1 MARQADG
8 SIVIDTKIDDAK
20 LKKGISN
27 IGTSLKGITKLV
39 ATAFSVKVIYNFT
52 KACIQAASD
61 LEEVQNVVDVVFG
74 ESSEIIN
81 NFAKNAVKS
90 LGLSELSAKQYAST
104 MGAMLKSMKLSD
116 KQVLTM
122 SQNLTALAGDMASF
136 YNISGDEAF
145 TKLRAG
151 ISGETEP
158 LKQLGINLNVA
169 NLEAYALSKG
179 IDKSFNSMSQAEQ
192 AIIRYNYLLD
202 VTKDAQGD
210 FSRTSGNWANQVRVL
225 SEQWNTFKSVLGSSF
240 IQVLTPIIQALNK
253 IMEKIDFPMFV
264 KPSNSGS
271 SVGIS
276 KAKNK
281 DELINSIIEA
291 SKFDKKIL
299 IEENINGREI
309 ECAVLGNEEV
319 KASVLGE
326 ILPAE
331 AFYSFSAKYQNSD
344 SKTVE
349 APDLPEEL
357 TKKVRELAVKAYK
370 AADCQGL
377 SRVDFLVN
385 DKENKI
391 YINEINTLPG
401 FTEIS
406 MYPKLWEKS
415 GLTYTELLD
424 KLIELAY

>member
-1 MARQADG
+1 MGKKRLG
-8 SIVIDTKIDDAK
+8 VIFGGTSTEHEVSIV
-20 LKKGISN
+20 S
-27 IGTSLKGITKLV
+27 GTSVIKNLNKEKYEIYPIYIDKAGEWFEFEPDNKTY
-39 ATAFSVKVIYNFT
+39 KV
-52 KACIQAASD
+52 
-61 LEEVQNVVDVVFG
+61 
-74 ESSEIIN
+74 
-81 NFAKNAVKS
+81 
-90 LGLSELSAKQYAST
+90 
-104 MGAMLKSMKLSD
+104 
-116 KQVLTM
+116 
-122 SQNLTALAGDMASF
+122 
-136 YNISGDEAF
+136 GDEIVG
-145 TKLRAG
+145 TKK
-151 ISGETEP
+151 IEN
-158 LKQLGINLNVA
+158 IW
-169 NLEAYALSKG
+169 
-179 IDKSFNSMSQAEQ
+179 
-192 AIIRYNYLLD
+192 NYLKTMDILFP
-202 VTKDAQGD
+202 VLHGLQGED
-210 FSRTSGNWANQVRVL
+210 GTIQGMFELLKIPYVGTR
-225 SEQWNTFKSVLGSSF
+225 VLGSSVCMDKVYSKIIF
-240 IQVLTPIIQALNK
+240 EKAKLNQAKYMYIRRFEDKYIYVNEDFSEEILNIQETVNK
-253 IMEKIDFPMFV
+253 IMEKIDFPMFI

-281 DELINSIIEA
+281 DELINAITEA

-377 SRVDFLVN
+377 SRVDFFVD

-401 FTEIS
+401 FTKIS

>member
-1 MARQADG
+1 MGKKRLG
-8 SIVIDTKIDDAK
+8 VIFGGTSTEHEVSIV
-20 LKKGISN
+20 S
-27 IGTSLKGITKLV
+27 GTSVIKNLNKEKYEIYPIYIDKAGEWYEFELDNKTY
-39 ATAFSVKVIYNFT
+39 KV
-52 KACIQAASD
+52 
-61 LEEVQNVVDVVFG
+61 
-74 ESSEIIN
+74 
-81 NFAKNAVKS
+81 
-90 LGLSELSAKQYAST
+90 
-104 MGAMLKSMKLSD
+104 
-116 KQVLTM
+116 
-122 SQNLTALAGDMASF
+122 
-136 YNISGDEAF
+136 GDEIVG
-145 TKLRAG
+145 TKK
-151 ISGETEP
+151 IEN
-158 LKQLGINLNVA
+158 IW
-169 NLEAYALSKG
+169 
-179 IDKSFNSMSQAEQ
+179 
-192 AIIRYNYLLD
+192 NYLKTMDILFP
-202 VTKDAQGD
+202 VLHGLQGED
-210 FSRTSGNWANQVRVL
+210 GTIQGMFELLKIPYVGTR
-225 SEQWNTFKSVLGSSF
+225 VLGSSVCMDKVYSKIIF
-240 IQVLTPIIQALNK
+240 EKAKLNQAKYVYIRKFEDQYIYINEDFSEEVLDIQETVNK
-253 IMEKIDFPMFV
+253 IMEKIDFPMFI

-276 KAKNK
+276 KAKNEN
-281 DELINSIIEA
+281 ELINAITEA

-377 SRVDFLVN
+377 SRVDFFVD

>member
-1 MARQADG
+1 MGKKRLG
-8 SIVIDTKIDDAK
+8 VIFGGTSTEHEVSIV
-20 LKKGISN
+20 S
-27 IGTSLKGITKLV
+27 GTS
-39 ATAFSVKVIYNFT
+39 VI
-52 KACIQAASD
+52 K
-61 LEEVQNVVDVVFG
+61 
-74 ESSEIIN
+74 
-81 NFAKNAVKS
+81 
-90 LGLSELSAKQYAST
+90 
-104 MGAMLKSMKLSD
+104 
-116 KQVLTM
+116 
-122 SQNLTALAGDMASF
+122 
-136 YNISGDEAF
+136 
-145 TKLRAG
+145 
-151 ISGETEP
+151 
-158 LKQLGINLNVA
+158 NLNK
-169 NLEAYALSKG
+169 EKYEIYPIY
-179 IDKSFNSMSQAEQ
+179 IDKSGEWFEFEPDNKTYKVGDE
-192 AIIRYNYLLD
+192 IVGTKKIENIWNYLKTMDILFP
-202 VTKDAQGD
+202 VLHGLQGED
-210 FSRTSGNWANQVRVL
+210 GTIQGMFELLKIPYVGTR
-225 SEQWNTFKSVLGSSF
+225 VLGSSVCMDKVYSKIIF
-240 IQVLTPIIQALNK
+240 EKAKLNQAKYIYIRRFEDKYIYVNEDFSEEILNIQETVNK
-253 IMEKIDFPMFV
+253 IMEKIDFPMFI

-281 DELINSIIEA
+281 DELINAITEA

-377 SRVDFLVN
+377 SRVDFFVD

>member
-1 MARQADG
+1 MGKKRLG
-8 SIVIDTKIDDAK
+8 VIFGGTSTEHEVSIV
-20 LKKGISN
+20 S
-27 IGTSLKGITKLV
+27 GTSVIKNLNKEKYEIYPIYIDKAGEWYEFELDNKTY
-39 ATAFSVKVIYNFT
+39 KV
-52 KACIQAASD
+52 
-61 LEEVQNVVDVVFG
+61 
-74 ESSEIIN
+74 
-81 NFAKNAVKS
+81 
-90 LGLSELSAKQYAST
+90 
-104 MGAMLKSMKLSD
+104 
-116 KQVLTM
+116 
-122 SQNLTALAGDMASF
+122 
-136 YNISGDEAF
+136 GDEIVG
-145 TKLRAG
+145 TKK
-151 ISGETEP
+151 IEN
-158 LKQLGINLNVA
+158 IW
-169 NLEAYALSKG
+169 
-179 IDKSFNSMSQAEQ
+179 
-192 AIIRYNYLLD
+192 NYLKTMDILFP
-202 VTKDAQGD
+202 VLHGLQGED
-210 FSRTSGNWANQVRVL
+210 GTIQGMFELLKIPYVGTR
-225 SEQWNTFKSVLGSSF
+225 VLGSSICMDKVYSKIIF
-240 IQVLTPIIQALNK
+240 EKAKLNQAKYIYIRRFEDKYIYVNEDFSEEILNIQETVNK
-253 IMEKIDFPMFV
+253 IMEKIDFPMFI

-377 SRVDFLVN
+377 SRVDFFVD

>member
-1 MARQADG
+1 MGKKRLG
-8 SIVIDTKIDDAK
+8 VIFGGTSTEHEVSIV
-20 LKKGISN
+20 S
-27 IGTSLKGITKLV
+27 GTSVIKNLNKEKYEIYPIYIDKAGEWFEFEPDNKTY
-39 ATAFSVKVIYNFT
+39 KV
-52 KACIQAASD
+52 
-61 LEEVQNVVDVVFG
+61 
-74 ESSEIIN
+74 
-81 NFAKNAVKS
+81 
-90 LGLSELSAKQYAST
+90 
-104 MGAMLKSMKLSD
+104 
-116 KQVLTM
+116 
-122 SQNLTALAGDMASF
+122 
-136 YNISGDEAF
+136 GDEIVG
-145 TKLRAG
+145 TKK
-151 ISGETEP
+151 IEN
-158 LKQLGINLNVA
+158 IW
-169 NLEAYALSKG
+169 
-179 IDKSFNSMSQAEQ
+179 
-192 AIIRYNYLLD
+192 NYLKTMDILFP
-202 VTKDAQGD
+202 VLHGLQGED
-210 FSRTSGNWANQVRVL
+210 GTIQGMFELLKIPYVGTR
-225 SEQWNTFKSVLGSSF
+225 VLGSSICMDKVYSKIIF
-240 IQVLTPIIQALNK
+240 EKAKLNQAKYVYIRKFEDKYIYINEDFSEEILNIQETVNK
-253 IMEKIDFPMFV
+253 IMEKIDFPMFI

-276 KAKNK
+276 KAKNEN
-281 DELINSIIEA
+281 ELINAITDA

-377 SRVDFLVN
+377 SRVDFFVD

>member
-1 MARQADG
+1 MGKKRLG
-8 SIVIDTKIDDAK
+8 VIFGGTSTEHEVSIV
-20 LKKGISN
+20 S
-27 IGTSLKGITKLV
+27 GTSVIKNLNKEKYEIYPIYIDKAGEWFEFEPDNKTY
-39 ATAFSVKVIYNFT
+39 KV
-52 KACIQAASD
+52 
-61 LEEVQNVVDVVFG
+61 
-74 ESSEIIN
+74 
-81 NFAKNAVKS
+81 
-90 LGLSELSAKQYAST
+90 
-104 MGAMLKSMKLSD
+104 
-116 KQVLTM
+116 
-122 SQNLTALAGDMASF
+122 
-136 YNISGDEAF
+136 GDEIVG
-145 TKLRAG
+145 TMK
-151 ISGETEP
+151 IEN
-158 LKQLGINLNVA
+158 IW
-169 NLEAYALSKG
+169 
-179 IDKSFNSMSQAEQ
+179 
-192 AIIRYNYLLD
+192 NYLKTMDILFP
-202 VTKDAQGD
+202 VLHGLQGED
-210 FSRTSGNWANQVRVL
+210 GTIQGMFELLKIPYVGTR
-225 SEQWNTFKSVLGSSF
+225 VLGSSVCMDKVYSKIIF
-240 IQVLTPIIQALNK
+240 EKAKLNQAKYIYIRRFEDKYIYINEDFSEEVLDIQETVNK

-357 TKKVRELAVKAYK
+357 TKKVRELAAKAYK

-377 SRVDFLVN
+377 SRVDFFVN

>member
-1 MARQADG
+1 MGKKRLG
-8 SIVIDTKIDDAK
+8 VIFGGTSTEHEVSIV
-20 LKKGISN
+20 S
-27 IGTSLKGITKLV
+27 GTSVIKNLNKEKYEIYPIYIDKAGEWFEFEPDNKTY
-39 ATAFSVKVIYNFT
+39 KV
-52 KACIQAASD
+52 
-61 LEEVQNVVDVVFG
+61 
-74 ESSEIIN
+74 
-81 NFAKNAVKS
+81 
-90 LGLSELSAKQYAST
+90 
-104 MGAMLKSMKLSD
+104 
-116 KQVLTM
+116 
-122 SQNLTALAGDMASF
+122 
-136 YNISGDEAF
+136 GDEIVG
-145 TKLRAG
+145 TKK
-151 ISGETEP
+151 IEN
-158 LKQLGINLNVA
+158 IW
-169 NLEAYALSKG
+169 
-179 IDKSFNSMSQAEQ
+179 
-192 AIIRYNYLLD
+192 NYLKTMDILFP
-202 VTKDAQGD
+202 VLHGLQGED
-210 FSRTSGNWANQVRVL
+210 GTIQGMFELLKIPYVGTR
-225 SEQWNTFKSVLGSSF
+225 VLGSSICMDKVYSKIIF
-240 IQVLTPIIQALNK
+240 EKAKLNQAKYICIRRFEDKYIYVNEDFSEEILNIQETVNK

-377 SRVDFLVN
+377 SRVDFFVD

>member
-1 MARQADG
+1 MGKKRLG
-8 SIVIDTKIDDAK
+8 VIFGGTSTEHEVSIV
-20 LKKGISN
+20 S
-27 IGTSLKGITKLV
+27 GTSVIKNLNKEKYEIYPIYIDKAGEWYEFELDNKTY
-39 ATAFSVKVIYNFT
+39 KV
-52 KACIQAASD
+52 
-61 LEEVQNVVDVVFG
+61 
-74 ESSEIIN
+74 
-81 NFAKNAVKS
+81 
-90 LGLSELSAKQYAST
+90 
-104 MGAMLKSMKLSD
+104 
-116 KQVLTM
+116 
-122 SQNLTALAGDMASF
+122 
-136 YNISGDEAF
+136 GDEIVG
-145 TKLRAG
+145 TKK
-151 ISGETEP
+151 IEN
-158 LKQLGINLNVA
+158 IW
-169 NLEAYALSKG
+169 
-179 IDKSFNSMSQAEQ
+179 
-192 AIIRYNYLLD
+192 NYLKTMDILFP
-202 VTKDAQGD
+202 VLHGLQGED
-210 FSRTSGNWANQVRVL
+210 GTIQGMFELLKIPYVGTR
-225 SEQWNTFKSVLGSSF
+225 VLGSSVCMDKVYSKIIF
-240 IQVLTPIIQALNK
+240 EKAKLNQAKYVYIRKFEDQYIYINEDFSEEVLDIQETVNK

-357 TKKVRELAVKAYK
+357 TKKVRELAVKVYK

-377 SRVDFLVN
+377 SRVDFFVD

>member
-1 MARQADG
+1 MGKKRLG
-8 SIVIDTKIDDAK
+8 VIFGGTSTEHEVSIV
-20 LKKGISN
+20 S
-27 IGTSLKGITKLV
+27 GTSVIKNLNKEKYEIYPIYIDKAGEWFEFEPDNKTY
-39 ATAFSVKVIYNFT
+39 KV
-52 KACIQAASD
+52 
-61 LEEVQNVVDVVFG
+61 
-74 ESSEIIN
+74 
-81 NFAKNAVKS
+81 
-90 LGLSELSAKQYAST
+90 
-104 MGAMLKSMKLSD
+104 
-116 KQVLTM
+116 
-122 SQNLTALAGDMASF
+122 
-136 YNISGDEAF
+136 GDEIVG
-145 TKLRAG
+145 TKK
-151 ISGETEP
+151 IEN
-158 LKQLGINLNVA
+158 IW
-169 NLEAYALSKG
+169 
-179 IDKSFNSMSQAEQ
+179 
-192 AIIRYNYLLD
+192 NYLKTMDILFP
-202 VTKDAQGD
+202 VLHGLQGED
-210 FSRTSGNWANQVRVL
+210 GTIQGMFELLKIPYVGTR
-225 SEQWNTFKSVLGSSF
+225 VLGSSVCMDKVYSKIIF
-240 IQVLTPIIQALNK
+240 EKAKLNQAKYIYIRRFEDKYIYINEDFSEEVLDIQETVNK

-281 DELINSIIEA
+281 DELINAITEA

-377 SRVDFLVN
+377 SRVDFFVN

>member
-1 MARQADG
+1 MGKKRLG
-8 SIVIDTKIDDAK
+8 VIFGGTSTEHEVSIV
-20 LKKGISN
+20 S
-27 IGTSLKGITKLV
+27 GTSVIKNLNKEKYEIYPIYIDKAGEWFEFEPDNKTY
-39 ATAFSVKVIYNFT
+39 KV
-52 KACIQAASD
+52 
-61 LEEVQNVVDVVFG
+61 
-74 ESSEIIN
+74 
-81 NFAKNAVKS
+81 
-90 LGLSELSAKQYAST
+90 
-104 MGAMLKSMKLSD
+104 
-116 KQVLTM
+116 
-122 SQNLTALAGDMASF
+122 
-136 YNISGDEAF
+136 GDEIVG
-145 TKLRAG
+145 TKK
-151 ISGETEP
+151 IEN
-158 LKQLGINLNVA
+158 IW
-169 NLEAYALSKG
+169 
-179 IDKSFNSMSQAEQ
+179 
-192 AIIRYNYLLD
+192 NYLKTMDILFP
-202 VTKDAQGD
+202 VLHGLQGED
-210 FSRTSGNWANQVRVL
+210 GTIQGMFELLKIPYVGTR
-225 SEQWNTFKSVLGSSF
+225 VLGSSICMDKVYSKIIF
-240 IQVLTPIIQALNK
+240 EKAKLNQAKYIYIRRFEDKYIYVNEDFSEEILNIQETVNK
-253 IMEKIDFPMFV
+253 IMEKIDFPMFI

-281 DELINSIIEA
+281 DELINAITEA

-377 SRVDFLVN
+377 SRVDFFVD

>member
-1 MARQADG
+1 MGKKRLG
-8 SIVIDTKIDDAK
+8 VIFGGTSTEHEVSIV
-20 LKKGISN
+20 S
-27 IGTSLKGITKLV
+27 GTSVIKNLNKEKYEIYPIYIDKAGEWFEFEPDNKTY
-39 ATAFSVKVIYNFT
+39 KV
-52 KACIQAASD
+52 
-61 LEEVQNVVDVVFG
+61 
-74 ESSEIIN
+74 
-81 NFAKNAVKS
+81 
-90 LGLSELSAKQYAST
+90 
-104 MGAMLKSMKLSD
+104 
-116 KQVLTM
+116 
-122 SQNLTALAGDMASF
+122 
-136 YNISGDEAF
+136 GDEIVG
-145 TKLRAG
+145 TKK
-151 ISGETEP
+151 IEN
-158 LKQLGINLNVA
+158 IW
-169 NLEAYALSKG
+169 
-179 IDKSFNSMSQAEQ
+179 
-192 AIIRYNYLLD
+192 NYLKTMDILFP
-202 VTKDAQGD
+202 VLHGLQGED
-210 FSRTSGNWANQVRVL
+210 GTIQGMFELLKIPYVGTR
-225 SEQWNTFKSVLGSSF
+225 VLGSSVCMDKVYSKIIF
-240 IQVLTPIIQALNK
+240 EKAKLNQAKYIYIRRFEDKYIYVNEDFSEEILNIQETVKK
-253 IMEKIDFPMFV
+253 IMEKIDFPMFI

-281 DELINSIIEA
+281 DELINAITEA

-377 SRVDFLVN
+377 SRVDFFVD

>member
-1 MARQADG
+1 MGKKRLG
-8 SIVIDTKIDDAK
+8 VIFGGTSTEHEVSIVSGTSVIKNLNKEKYEIYPIYIDKAGEWFEFEPDNKTYKVGHEIVGTKKIENIWNYLKTMDILFPVLHGLQGEDGTIQGMFEL
-20 LKKGISN
+20 LKKPYV
-27 IGTSLKGITKLV
+27 GT
-39 ATAFSVKVIYNFT
+39 
-52 KACIQAASD
+52 
-61 LEEVQNVVDVVFG
+61 
-74 ESSEIIN
+74 
-81 NFAKNAVKS
+81 
-90 LGLSELSAKQYAST
+90 
-104 MGAMLKSMKLSD
+104 
-116 KQVLTM
+116 
-122 SQNLTALAGDMASF
+122 
-136 YNISGDEAF
+136 
-145 TKLRAG
+145 R
-151 ISGETEP
+151 
-158 LKQLGINLNVA
+158 
-169 NLEAYALSKG
+169 
-179 IDKSFNSMSQAEQ
+179 
-192 AIIRYNYLLD
+192 
-202 VTKDAQGD
+202 
-210 FSRTSGNWANQVRVL
+210 
-225 SEQWNTFKSVLGSSF
+225 VLGSSICMDKVYSKIIF
-240 IQVLTPIIQALNK
+240 EKAKLNQAKYVYIRKFEDKYIYVNEDFSEEILNIQETVNK
-253 IMEKIDFPMFV
+253 IMEKIDFPMFI

-281 DELINSIIEA
+281 DELINAITEA

-357 TKKVRELAVKAYK
+357 TKKVRELAIKAYK

-377 SRVDFLVN
+377 SRVDFFVD

>member
-1 MARQADG
+1 MGKKRLG
-8 SIVIDTKIDDAK
+8 VIFGGTSTEHEVSIV
-20 LKKGISN
+20 S
-27 IGTSLKGITKLV
+27 GTSVIKNLNKEKYEIYPIYIDKAGEWFEFEPDNKTY
-39 ATAFSVKVIYNFT
+39 KV
-52 KACIQAASD
+52 
-61 LEEVQNVVDVVFG
+61 
-74 ESSEIIN
+74 
-81 NFAKNAVKS
+81 
-90 LGLSELSAKQYAST
+90 
-104 MGAMLKSMKLSD
+104 
-116 KQVLTM
+116 
-122 SQNLTALAGDMASF
+122 
-136 YNISGDEAF
+136 GDEIVG
-145 TKLRAG
+145 TKK
-151 ISGETEP
+151 IEN
-158 LKQLGINLNVA
+158 IW
-169 NLEAYALSKG
+169 
-179 IDKSFNSMSQAEQ
+179 
-192 AIIRYNYLLD
+192 NYLKTMDILFP
-202 VTKDAQGD
+202 VLHGLQGED
-210 FSRTSGNWANQVRVL
+210 GTIQGMFELLKIPYVGTR
-225 SEQWNTFKSVLGSSF
+225 VLGSSVCMDKVYSKIIF
-240 IQVLTPIIQALNK
+240 EKAKLNQAKYMYIRRFEDKYIYVNEDFSEEILNIQETVNK
-253 IMEKIDFPMFV
+253 IMEKIDFPMFI

-281 DELINSIIEA
+281 DELINAITEA

-377 SRVDFLVN
+377 SRVDFFVD